1 MIFDICTRPSAL
13 TTPPTVTQP
22 PAPHSPARS
31 PPKKPSL
38 RKTWDSPADSFLP
51 PPQAL
56 AREGR
61 SHSKK
66 SSRRGSTTKDQ
77 TLAEPLVLEVR
88 DRARADENTPAPAR
102 NPSPRS
108 PRPPVSPASSGLL
121 LLLSPPVLAFICV
134 LNVPRPFLIP
144 YRPIADRTRPRRRST
159 PGRRRKN
166 SANECL

>member
-1 MIFDICTRPSAL
+1 MIFDLCTRPSAL

-66 SSRRGSTTKDQ
+66 SSRHGSTTKDQ

-102 NPSPRS
+102 SPSPRS
-108 PRPPVSPASSGLL
+108 PRPPVSSSSSRRPFSHTFASSTCLDLFQSHIDPSLTEPALDAGL
-121 LLLSPPVLAFICV
+121 
-134 LNVPRPFLIP
+134 PRG
-144 YRPIADRTRPRRRST
+144 DGERTLQT
-159 PGRRRKN
+159 
-166 SANECL
+166 SACKRF

>member
-1 MIFDICTRPSAL
+1 MIFDLCTRPSAL

-22 PAPHSPARS
+22 PPPAH

-66 SSRRGSTTKDQ
+66 SSRRGTTTKDQ

-102 NPSPRS
+102 SPSPRS
-108 PRPPVSPASSGLL
+108 PRPPFSSRRPFSHPFASSTCLDLFQSHIDPSLTEPALDAGL
-121 LLLSPPVLAFICV
+121 
-134 LNVPRPFLIP
+134 PRG
-144 YRPIADRTRPRRRST
+144 DGERTLRT
-159 PGRRRKN
+159 
-166 SANECL
+166 SACKRF